1 MTRALGGE
9 CIQLWSDSVL
19 EWKLRAVVLLFGK
32 SRRSVA
38 VLMFPK
44 SIGDVDRLLFCL

>member
-1 MTRALGGE
+1 MTLALGGQ

-32 SRRSVA
+32 SCGSADV
-38 VLMFPK
+38 
-44 SIGDVDRLLFCL
+44 SGDIDRLLFCL